1 LVFIGGF
8 FAADVYVLYF
18 VLPEQYLLLQIVIWV
33 LVFFC
38 ISAIIYVF
46 PMLARYEQT
55 VLQLIKNSVLLSLG
69 NIPLTIFIIV
79 IIGTILDLSIHNGS
93 LLVLFLSGFLFV
105 GFALLA
111 LIFSVFFRRAF
122 IKADGGKTE

>member
-1 LVFIGGF
+1 MSRTFDLILLNICFVISCIPLLTIGAAMTAMYSVTLKMADGEWGYVVKHYTDSFLKNLKQATLLWLILVFIGGF

-46 PMLARYEQT
+46 PM
-55 VLQLIKNSVLLSLG
+55 
-69 NIPLTIFIIV
+69 
-79 IIGTILDLSIHNGS
+79 
-93 LLVLFLSGFLFV
+93 
-105 GFALLA
+105 
-111 LIFSVFFRRAF
+111 
-122 IKADGGKTE
+122 